1 MKKILIIITCVL
13 FTLSNLYLYA
23 EIRGVKA
30 SIGKYTTNSEIS
42 SISGKITD
50 LEANIKDLQDKN
62 EELTNEIAN
71 LKNYNDNINSKLAN
85 LSYSINN
92 NSKEIIKINKW
103 QEKFTNIFQYYRGTT
118 NFSNYVWDLD
128 KYYLELKGE

>member
-13 FTLSNLYLYA
+13 FTLFNLYLYA
-23 EIRGVKA
+23 EIRSVKA
-30 SIGKYTTNSEIS
+30 NIGKYTDNSEIS

-50 LEANIKDLQDKN
+50 LEATIKELQDKN
-62 EELTNEIAN
+62 EKLNKKIMEMQ
-71 LKNYNDNINSKLAN
+71 NIYDGRMATM
-85 LSYSINN
+85 SYIINN
-92 NSKEIIKINKW
+92 NNKEIIKINKW
-103 QEKFTNIFQYYRGTT
+103 QEKFTNIFQNYRGTV